1 MFTIKRLKID
11 KIKVYKKLN
20 RKIMIEKER
29 AKNNRTLTLTEQDR
43 ERLKLLPIP
52 NSELNVLPQGI
63 EKVKKYK
70 EQLWA
75 N

>member
-29 AKNNRTLTLTEQDR
+29 AK
-43 ERLKLLPIP
+43 K
-52 NSELNVLPQGI
+52 
-63 EKVKKYK
+63 
-70 EQLWA
+70 
-75 N
+75 